1 MESHQVLIVGGG
13 LAGLRAAIAV
23 ADAGRDVAV
32 MSQVHPV
39 RSHSVAAQG
48 GINAPL
54 GNAEGGQDDSWERHA
69 YDTVKGS
76 DFLADQDVVE
86 VMAREAAE
94 VIYELEGWGAPFS
107 RTPEGRIAQRPFGG
121 ADFPRTCYAADK
133 TGRLLMHTL
142 YEQSLRRRIG
152 LYPEW
157 MVLSLVVED
166 GLCLGAVA
174 YHMLTGELACL
185 AAASVVFATG
195 GYGQIYGRSTNSQF
209 NTGSGMAQAYYTG
222 VPLKDMEFVQFHPTT
237 LMGSNILVTEA
248 ARGEGGYLIN
258 NKGERF
264 MKDYVPKLMELGPRD
279 IVARAI
285 QTEINEGRC
294 FDDGSVYLDLRHLG
308 EKNIVERLPEMRS
321 NCLHSLGIDPVKR
334 PIPVQPGQHYS
345 MGGIDCNV
353 DGETVVK
360 GFYAVGECACA
371 SVHGA
376 NRLGG
381 NSLLDTVVFGRR
393 VGRKIAQAETAKS
406 SSPNGKAL
414 ERAMGRVERRLK
426 ELFSGSGDEEPAQLR
441 ADLKDT
447 MIEKCGIFRDG
458 VVLKEALSKVTELQ
472 GRYKKLRAIRGG
484 RKFNLDL
491 TRAYELGGMLDLAEV
506 IVRGALAREESRGAH
521 YRMDFKA
528 RDDVRWLKHTMVQ
541 HALDGSH
548 FSYKPVAVTRWKPEV
563 RKY

>member
-1 MESHQVLIVGGG
+1 M
-13 LAGLRAAIAV
+13 R
-23 ADAGRDVAV
+23 
-32 MSQVHPV
+32 
-39 RSHSVAAQG
+39 
-48 GINAPL
+48 
-54 GNAEGGQDDSWERHA
+54 
-69 YDTVKGS
+69 GS

-86 VMAREAAE
+86 VMSREAAE

-121 ADFPRTCYAADK
+121 AEFPRTCYAADK

-142 YEQSLRRRIG
+142 YEQSMRRRIR

-157 MVLSLVVED
+157 MVLSLVVEN
-166 GLCLGAVA
+166 GLCLGVVA

-185 AAASVVFATG
+185 ATGSVVFATG

-209 NTGSGMAQAYYTG
+209 NTGSGMAHAYYAG

-237 LMGSNILVTEA
+237 LIGSNILVTEA

-308 EKNIVERLPEMRS
+308 EKKIVERLPEVRS

-353 DGETVVK
+353 DGETLVK

-393 VGRKIAQAETAKS
+393 VGRKITEAGTGES

-414 ERAMGRVERRLK
+414 ERAKGRVEGWLK

-441 ADLKDT
+441 AELKET

-458 VVLKEALSKVTELQ
+458 AVLKEALSKVTELQ

-541 HALDGSH
+541 HALEGPR